1 MTNFTELGL
10 SQHNIH
16 TLLKKGFEEPTEI
29 QTLTIPL
36 FLNKDI
42 DIIAQAQTGTGK
54 TAAFALPLIERIDQS
69 E

>member
-1 MTNFTELGL
+1 MKKFTELGL

-36 FLNKDI
+36 FLTKDI
-42 DIIAQAQTGTGK
+42 ETNDMKKFI
-54 TAAFALPLIERIDQS
+54 LRS
-69 E
+69 